1 MHPCRGGDKFKTTIM
16 KKENKIKD
24 TNVQILEKR
33 IAELV
38 NTIDKV
44 EDEKL
49 VLENQFKK
57 ALADYHNLSSS
68 MAKRQSLS
76 FFNMKKR
83 LSEEFMPALD
93 SMTLSIESEKT
104 LELDEKEKAWFEG
117 VLAIFESMKKSL
129 ESIGLKT
136 YLPKVGDMFDTAI
149 HEAIA
154 TSQGGEHGRITSVI
168 QPGYTLDDLVIR
180 TSKVIVSK

>member
-1 MHPCRGGDKFKTTIM
+1 MHLCLVGDKFKNTEM
-16 KKENKIKD
+16 KKDNKIND
-24 TNVQILEKR
+24 TNVQNLEKR
-33 IAELV
+33 ISELV
-38 NTIDKV
+38 NTIDRV

-49 VLENQFKK
+49 VLENQVKK

-68 MAKRQSLS
+68 IEKRQSLS

-104 LELDEKEKAWFEG
+104 LALDEKEKAWFEG
-117 VLAIFESMKKSL
+117 VVAIFESMKKSL
-129 ESIGLKT
+129 EGIGLKI
-136 YLPKVGDMFDTAI
+136 YLPNVGDIFDTSI

-154 TSQGGEHGRITSVI
+154 TSKDGEPGRVTSVI